1 MDAMA
6 FLPLASTLP
15 GGATLLLGGALF
27 TGLLGLVAFGW
38 AVWLIWREN
47 NPPKTPLRL
56 SAHYPSEEPAPF
68 DRHQEESPLRSG
80 S

>member
-6 FLPLASTLP
+6 FLPLASTVP

-27 TGLLGLVAFGW
+27 MGLLGLVAFAW
-38 AVWLIWREN
+38 AVWLVWREN

-56 SAHYPSEEPAPF
+56 SAPYGSDGATSF
-68 DRHQEESPLRSG
+68 DRDQEESPLRSRP
-80 S
+80 

>member
-6 FLPLASTLP
+6 FLPAASALP

-27 TGLLGLVAFGW
+27 MGLLGLVAFSW

-56 SAHYPSEEPAPF
+56 SAPYGSEEPASSS
-68 DRHQEESPLRSG
+68 RHQEESPLRSR